1 MEPERHPEIAADV
14 ARRPAGPA
22 FGRSTGIR
30 LVGRYTLLGIVSF
43 VVLFPVYTTVVAALK
58 PADRVLKNPLVPDAF
73 TLDILRDAWTEG
85 RLGRFILNSLVV
97 AVIVTISQ
105 VATSVMAGYAF
116 AMLDFP
122 VAVSCSWCS
131 WPRCWCRWR

>member
-1 MEPERHPEIAADV
+1 MEPEHRPEIARV
-14 ARRPAGPA
+14 ARRPSGPA
-22 FGRSTGIR
+22 FRRSTGIG

-43 VVLFPVYTTVVAALK
+43 AVLFPVYTTAAAALK
-58 PADRVLKNPLVPDAF
+58 PADRVLENPLVPDAF

-105 VATSVMAGYAF
+105 VATSVMAA
-116 AMLDFP
+116 
-122 VAVSCSWCS
+122 
-131 WPRCWCRWR
+131 